1 MKISVIIP
9 TFNRRY
15 VLHRAIESVVN
26 QTRPPIE
33 IIVVDDG
40 STDGTRDWLV
50 NTFPLVKYIYQD
62 NKGVSSARNRGIEVS
77 KGSWVSFLDSDD
89 EWMPTKLEEQESYII
104 ENPEIKFCHTN
115 EIWIRNGVRVNQM
128 KKHQKYGGDIFEK
141 CLDICRISPS
151 SVLIK
156 KDVLDKIG
164 LFDES
169 LKVCEDYDMW
179 LRWASRFSVLFL
191 DRQLII
197 KYGGHSDQLSRV
209 NSGIERYRIKS
220 LENLLNSHI
229 LSEVQSRHARDQL
242 VIKLKIYA
250 KGLEKR
256 NRSDELDIV
265 NEKIKNWSLRMS

>member
-9 TFNRRY
+9 TFNRKY
-15 VLHRAIESVVN
+15 VLHRAIESVAN

-40 STDGTRDWLV
+40 STDGTKDWLA
-50 NTFPLVKYIYQD
+50 NSFPSVKYIYQD
-62 NKGVSSARNRGIEVS
+62 NKGVSSARNGGIEVS

-89 EWMPTKLEEQESYII
+89 EWMPTKLEEQESYIL

-156 KDVLDKIG
+156 KDVFDEIG

-169 LKVCEDYDMW
+169 LRVCEDYDMW

>member
-1 MKISVIIP
+1 LKISVIIP
-9 TFNRRY
+9 TFNRKY
-15 VLHRAIESVVN
+15 VLQRAIESVVN

-40 STDGTRDWLV
+40 STDGTKDWLL
-50 NTFPLVKYIYQD
+50 NSFPSIRYIYQD
-62 NKGVSSARNRGIEVS
+62 NKGVSFARNRGIEVS

-89 EWMPTKLEEQESYII
+89 EWIPTKLEEQESYII
-104 ENPEIKFCHTN
+104 ENPETKFCHTN

-156 KDVLDKIG
+156 KDVFDEIG

-169 LKVCEDYDMW
+169 LRVCEDYDMW
-179 LRWASRFSVLFL
+179 LRCTSRFSVLFL
-191 DRQLII
+191 DRLLII

-209 NSGIERYRIKS
+209 NSGIERYRIRS
-220 LENLLNSHI
+220 LENLLNSCT
-229 LSEVQSRHARDQL
+229 LSEVQSRYARDQL

-256 NRSDELDIV
+256 NRLDELDTF

>member
-1 MKISVIIP
+1 
-9 TFNRRY
+9 
-15 VLHRAIESVVN
+15 
-26 QTRPPIE
+26 
-33 IIVVDDG
+33 VVDDG

-256 NRSDELDIV
+256 NRLDELDTF
-265 NEKIKNWSLRMS
+265 NEKIKAWSLRMS